1 MRLDDALRRYRMN
14 QFTDQD
20 VTRCTELSDRKWRE
34 LIKDEVIRTFMH
46 TPGRG
51 RVRLCDATTLKRT
64 ASIAALNRAGLSLA
78 VSARIAYYAPFHTAL
93 YELCDPCAILLQSS
107 TDVDLKSG
115 LPPRVQKPLV
125 DWFDAGIPARPDSE
139 TDWLVKI
146 YEGRFVGIQYKPKD
160 APVIFGDL
168 RDAGTRFVAWLPLHR
183 KSQFA
188 GCGIEKLAREFG
200 RERLAEAVAAWEDP
214 ARWSRE
220 LNLLGYSYEEHASE
234 DDPLRA
240 AAEAVVSSPLFKATI
255 NVSLAI
261 RKALRRYL
269 GIEPVELSSKIGES
283 R

>member
-1 MRLDDALRRYRMN
+1 VM
-14 QFTDQD
+14 
-20 VTRCTELSDRKWRE
+20 RCTDLSDRKWRE
-34 LIKDEVIRTFMH
+34 LIKDKAIRTAVH

-51 RVRLCDATTLKRT
+51 RVRLCDAMTLKRT
-64 ASIAALNRAGLSLA
+64 AAIAALNRAGLSLG

-200 RERLAEAVAAWEDP
+200 RESLAEAVAAWEDP
-214 ARWSRE
+214 GRWSRE

-240 AAEAVVSSPLFKATI
+240 AAEAAVSSPLFTATI

-269 GIEPVELSSKIGES
+269 GIEPAERGSP
-283 R
+283 

>member
-1 MRLDDALRRYRMN
+1 MNPDEALRRYRMN

-20 VTRCTELSDRKWRE
+20 VMRCTDLSDRKWRE
-34 LIKDEVIRTFMH
+34 LIKDKVVRTVVH

-93 YELCDPCAILLQSS
+93 YEVCDPCVILLQRS
-107 TDVDLKSG
+107 TDVDLESG

-125 DWFDAGIPARPDSE
+125 DWFDPGSPARPEPE
-139 TDWLVKI
+139 TDWLIKI
-146 YEGRFVGIQYKPKD
+146 YEGRFVGIQYRPKN

-183 KSQFA
+183 KSQFV

-214 ARWSRE
+214 ARFSRE
-220 LNLLGYSYEEHASE
+220 LNLLGYSYEEASE
-234 DDPLRA
+234 DDLLRA
-240 AAEAVVSSPLFKATI
+240 AAEAAVSSPLVTATI

-261 RKALRRYL
+261 RKTLRRYL
-269 GIEPVELSSKIGES
+269 EIEPT
-283 R
+283 

>member
-1 MRLDDALRRYRMN
+1 MNLDDALRRYRMN

-20 VTRCTELSDRKWRE
+20 VMRCTDLSDRKWRE
-34 LIKDEVIRTFMH
+34 LIKDKLVRTFMH

-51 RVRLCDATTLKRT
+51 RVRLCDATTLKR
-64 ASIAALNRAGLSLA
+64 AAVIAALNRAGFSLA

-107 TDVDLKSG
+107 TDVQLGSG
-115 LPPRVQKPLV
+115 LPPRAQKRLV
-125 DWFDAGIPARPDSE
+125 DWFDEGSPARPDSG
-139 TDWLVKI
+139 TDWIVKI
-146 YEGRFVGIQYKPKD
+146 YEARFVGIQYKPKD
-160 APVIFGDL
+160 LPIIFGDL

-183 KSQFA
+183 KSQFM

-214 ARWSRE
+214 TRWSRE
-220 LNLLGYSYEEHASE
+220 LNLLGYGYEKRASE
-234 DDPLRA
+234 GDPLRA
-240 AAEAVVSSPLFKATI
+240 AAEAAISSPLFTATI
-255 NVSLAI
+255 NISLAI

-269 GIEPVELSSKIGES
+269 GIEPVELSSKVGEP

>member
-1 MRLDDALRRYRMN
+1 MAP
-14 QFTDQD
+14 FAS
-20 VTRCTELSDRKWRE
+20 EKP
-34 LIKDEVIRTFMH
+34 IR
-46 TPGRG
+46 
-51 RVRLCDATTLKRT
+51 RVRDR
-64 ASIAALNRAGLSLA
+64 
-78 VSARIAYYAPFHTAL
+78 
-93 YELCDPCAILLQSS
+93 E
-107 TDVDLKSG
+107 
-115 LPPRVQKPLV
+115 
-125 DWFDAGIPARPDSE
+125 
-139 TDWLVKI
+139 
-146 YEGRFVGIQYKPKD
+146 VG
-160 APVIFGDL
+160 A
-168 RDAGTRFVAWLPLHR
+168 
-183 KSQFA
+183 
-188 GCGIEKLAREFG
+188 EFG